1 MYVKNKHWR
10 KVFATKEVIL
20 SAGIIDFP
28 KINAVGDFERGDKDE
43 EEIQV

>member
-1 MYVKNKHWR
+1 MYVKNKRSR
-10 KVFATKEVIL
+10 KVFAMKEVIL
-20 SAGIIDFP
+20 SVGIIDSP